1 VLACT
6 DVPTSFDSHTCKG
19 AAVRNEDE
27 MAEDVCEPVG
37 RPSKGDLAQL
47 PPINRLLSP
56 LPPAQFGRDDSEL
69 HRK

>member
-1 VLACT
+1 
-6 DVPTSFDSHTCKG
+6 
-19 AAVRNEDE
+19 
-27 MAEDVCEPVG
+27 MAEEVCEPVG